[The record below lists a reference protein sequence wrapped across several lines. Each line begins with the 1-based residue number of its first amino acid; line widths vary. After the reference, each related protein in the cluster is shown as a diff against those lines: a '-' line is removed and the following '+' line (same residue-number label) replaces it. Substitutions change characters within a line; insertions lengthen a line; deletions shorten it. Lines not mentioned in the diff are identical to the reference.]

1 MTITLYLFLS
11 LLQFYFN
18 SFRRSKIFTHRKEYP
33 VSKRDETVPFFFFL
47 FLYPRSNKFSKE
59 TAKKKK
65 KKLETIERIE
75 EESISSNPEAVFRMR
90 WIMHTTDEGSIVV
103 RRTKTLNG
111 SIFQLARRQ
120 LSRANDTQTSRY
132 FQWWKRQLG
141 SKWLICGNGNG
152 SLRPLR
158 KFWEPL
164 RNRQERSGYLV
175 KYVNGLKFNLKPN
188 TSALFLWSS
197 IIRYPSL

>member
-1 MTITLYLFLS
+1 MFPGFFLQTKRYHFLF
-11 LLQFYFN
+11 FYFCILDRI
-18 SFRRSKIFTHRKEYP
+18 SLAKKLRKR
-33 VSKRDETVPFFFFL
+33 KTRDEL
-47 FLYPRSNKFSKE
+47 K
-59 TAKKKK
+59 
-65 KKLETIERIE
+65 E

-164 RNRQERSGYLV
+164 RNSQNSGSGYLV
-175 KYVNGLKFNLKPN
+175 KYANNLKFNLKAN

-197 IIRYPSL
+197 IIHLSFSIFPHFF